1 MVNDTAFVSIFFL
14 LLIGSVPVLGMGDDW
29 KILDAYSTGD
39 KIAFIILN
47 ETSGKF
53 YGVVYN
59 GHFFEAERLN
69 FTLER
74 YQVRHWNG
82 KYWLIQRGETGTV
95 ELYTYHKGILK
106 LIKTFRGGSLCTD
119 NDLEIKWNGKEYIL
133 TFVGAGPH
141 DDPIT
146 GECTFKFEE
155 YLLQGDKLIP
165 LNVTG
170 REVWIPALNAW
181 LIGESLV
188 DENGRVLEGYNF
200 SKTGIYSVGV
210 AVDNSKTLITVSSDG
225 GWVRVFA
232 IRNSSLVLIYYRRL
246 EKRELGR
253 GTYPPKVWIGKPVL
267 FGSDPRNT
275 SISVVWLF
283 NGTDFI
289 KIHTFEDYARL
300 YPVTISDRSYILS
313 RIPIN
318 MGTHILLNLFELR
331 GFSLVQ
337 VSSLKVRNNYLRVIN
352 MKESKGFSAPKVEPG
367 SMLVASGENSV
378 FLFNSSHIFDLTSR
392 DGIELPDALKNHG
405 YKVALCCGGWIVF
418 DENKIYFFKNGKF
431 SDITP
436 EMLSALSGSSK
447 SNSYLTTVILS
458 SLTVVVAVLLVFLR
472 KRR

>member
-133 TFVGAGPH
+133 TFVGAGSH

-253 GTYPPKVWIGKPVL
+253 GTYPPKVWIGKSVL

-392 DGIELPDALKNHG
+392 DSIELPDALKNHG